1 MNLPFLL
8 FSAISVTIFPFAF
21 HSFCQDLHLPS
32 RLQVAGDLLPKVTEL
47 LVNLQFYFF
56 SENNTFE
63 IWDFSKVSSRK
74 CRLNTEKMESTN
86 LIVSY
91 MFWGG
96 SQVKHRVFTEIS
108 EATVLNPATNS
119 TMENVSG
126 RKISIDGA
134 IETLLKPRLSN
145 WRQHLFLEYIQHKG
159 IFWNINFK
167 YQYYYTEWST
177 NTDDYLH
184 IYDIRKN
191 MPTFLPSPLEPM
203 LIRVALETRKVQ
215 FVI

>member
-1 MNLPFLL
+1 ME
-8 FSAISVTIFPFAF
+8 
-21 HSFCQDLHLPS
+21 
-32 RLQVAGDLLPKVTEL
+32 DLLLKCSLIFNSISFQRTI
-47 LVNLQFYFF
+47 Q
-56 SENNTFE
+56 
-63 IWDFSKVSSRK
+63 IWDFSIFSSRK
-74 CRLNTEKMESTN
+74 CWLNTQKTERKVQIELFLICFEEAAKWSIESLQKLAKPPFLTRRLTQPWKMSPGYRRN
-86 LIVSY
+86 H
-91 MFWGG
+91 W
-96 SQVKHRVFTEIS
+96 
-108 EATVLNPATNS
+108 
-119 TMENVSG
+119 
-126 RKISIDGA
+126 
-134 IETLLKPRLSN
+134 KPRLSN
-145 WRQHLFLEYIQHKG
+145 WKQHLFLEYIQHKG